1 MTITRHAPASWCRGR
16 QDEQRRT
23 NRLVGQ
29 LPTRLVTA
37 PSQQSSRTFASTRR
51 GLTTVPPCSDGGDDL
66 SGKNSE
72 LARSLGADVV
82 VDYKREDFAEVLSGY
97 DVVMESLGGENLEK
111 SLAVLKAGGQAISV
125 TGPPD
130 PDFASSSGRRSS
142 WAP

>member
-1 MTITRHAPASWCRGR
+1 M
-16 QDEQRRT
+16 
-23 NRLVGQ
+23 
-29 LPTRLVTA
+29 
-37 PSQQSSRTFASTRR
+37 
-51 GLTTVPPCSDGGDDL
+51 PPCSDGGDDP

-111 SLAVLKAGGQAISV
+111 SLAVLKAGGRAISV